1 MFTGLVEAIGSVRSA
16 ARTVDGNAIEFW
28 VDASALAPAGLALGE
43 SIAHDGVCLTVTARD
58 AAGFVVLAGAE
69 TLARTTLGA
78 WVVGR
83 RINLERALP
92 LGARLG
98 GHLVAGH
105 VDGVGRLVG
114 RDDRGTN
121 LVMRVELPL
130 ELAPYI
136 IVKGSITLDGV
147 SLTIN
152 ALSPPAAPVAWVE
165 VALIP
170 HTVAHTT
177 LGDRALGDGLNVEV
191 DLIAKY
197 VERQT
202 AAHRSPTG
210 ESP

>member
-1 MFTGLVEAIGSVRSA
+1 MFTGLVEAIGSVRSS
-16 ARTVDGNAIEFW
+16 ARAVDAIEFW
-28 VDASALAPAGLALGE
+28 IDAPALAPATFALGE

-58 AAGFVVLAGAE
+58 ERGFAVLAGAE
-69 TLARTTLGA
+69 TLARTTLGGWA
-78 WVVGR
+78 DGR
-83 RINLERALP
+83 HVNLERALP

-105 VDGVGRLVG
+105 VDGVGRLVR
-114 RDDRGTN
+114 RDDRGAN
-121 LVMRVELPL
+121 LVMRVELPV

-136 IVKGSITLDGV
+136 IAKGSITLDGV

-152 ALSPPAAPVAWVE
+152 ALSAPGATPTWVE

-177 LGDRALGDGLNVEV
+177 LGQRALGDGLNVEV

-202 AAHRSPTG
+202 AAHRPTG
-210 ESP
+210 ETA